1 LLTTLPLAAVFYAKV
16 NTVFIYFSTLSN
28 TEVMILCA
36 IVKLDIESI
45 DYNENIKKISITITV
60 IEKLFDIE
68 I

>member
-1 LLTTLPLAAVFYAKV
+1 
-16 NTVFIYFSTLSN
+16 
-28 TEVMILCA
+28 MILCA

-45 DYNENIKKISITITV
+45 DYCENIKKNLITITV